1 MPVPVTERT
10 RFDRFADRTA
20 KITSRASFFVLCLL
34 MVVLWLPSY
43 FLLRDGDTWQLVIGT
58 VTNVLTFLLV
68 ALIQNTQWRSEKAV
82 NVKLNAIAEGL
93 ADLMRYQMG
102 EDSDLHDDLAELK
115 ATVGLED
122 RVSPTQ

>member
-1 MPVPVTERT
+1 VAERKLERT

-20 KITSRASFFVLCLL
+20 TVTSRASFFVLCLL
-34 MVVLWLPSY
+34 MVLIWLPSY
-43 FLLRDGDTWQLVIGT
+43 FLFRDGDTWQLVIGT

-93 ADLMRYQMG
+93 ADLMRFQMG
-102 EDSDLHDDLAELK
+102 EDSDLHDDLAQLQ

>member
-1 MPVPVTERT
+1 
-10 RFDRFADRTA
+10 
-20 KITSRASFFVLCLL
+20 
-34 MVVLWLPSY
+34 
-43 FLLRDGDTWQLVIGT
+43 

-93 ADLMRYQMG
+93 ADLMRFQMG
-102 EDSDLHDDLAELK
+102 EDSDLSDDLAELK